1 MSGQGYGFH
10 RDVPNSELDI
20 LAAGTI
26 IWTASSTAVTIPAA
40 ATSGL
45 TIVAGG
51 LNITAGGLTIT
62 AGGLTSADSATLF
75 GYATGAGGSAAGQ
88 AANKAATVV
97 LSKPCGLITTHN
109 AALAANTEIS
119 FQVTN
124 TLVSITDVIACCV
137 QSGGTTGEYEA
148 HISDVGSGTFE
159 ITLANMTA
167 GSLSDAV
174 LINFAVI
181 SSVVA

>member
-1 MSGQGYGFH
+1 MSGKGYGFH
-10 RDVPNSELDI
+10 RDIPNSELDI

-26 IWTASSTAVTIPAA
+26 IWSASATDITIPAA

-51 LNITAGGLTIT
+51 LTVTAGGITIA
-62 AGGLTSADSATLF
+62 AGGLTSADSASLI
-75 GYATGAGGSAAGQ
+75 GYATGAGGAVGQ
-88 AANKAATVV
+88 LTNKAQTVV
-97 LSKPCGLITTHN
+97 LSKPCGTVTTDN
-109 AALAANTEIS
+109 AALAADTEIS

-124 TLVSITDVIACCV
+124 TLVSITDTIAVCV
-137 QSGGTTGEYEA
+137 QSGGTSGEYEA

-159 ITLANMTA
+159 ITLANMTG

-174 LINFAVI
+174 LINFVVI
-181 SSVVA
+181 SAVVA